1 MSISL
6 NLEDLSQGCPGL
18 TPVYSAALAEASAVC
33 LASQGHDSGVVL
45 EVTGDMTETLC
56 LHWPEVTEQMQRC
69 WHDEEYT
76 TEQGAYGIAC
86 LLIQRLTPFTIIE
99 RSIKGTGFDYWLGD
113 KADPAALPFQRRVR
127 LEVSGIRRGNANRI
141 RARVEQKKRQTQ
153 RSDGSLPAY
162 VIVVEF
168 SAPVAT
174 LVQR

>member
-1 MSISL
+1 MPISL

-18 TPVYSAALAEASAVC
+18 TPAYSAALAEASAVC
-33 LASQGHDSGVVL
+33 LDSQGHQSGVML
-45 EVTGDMTETLC
+45 EVTGDMTEEL
-56 LHWPEVTEQMQRC
+56 LVHWPDITEQMRRC

-86 LLIQRLTPFTIIE
+86 LIVQRLTPFTIIE

-113 KADPAALPFQRRVR
+113 QSETETFPFQRRVR
-127 LEVSGIRRGNANRI
+127 LEVSGIRRGNASRI
-141 RARVEQKKRQTQ
+141 RARVEQKRRQTQ
-153 RSDGSLPAY
+153 RSDGSLPVY

-168 SAPVAT
+168 STPVAT